1 MCVIVSLKIA
11 LDATPTTLSQLESQ
25 IEEAGRAAMK
35 AALQQAIRGI
45 QAQPNRCPRCGSN
58 QFHTQGTKRR
68 VLLTRFGRVE
78 VPLQRLRCQTCRL
91 LFRPAERC
99 LAEVKG
105 HNITP
110 ALRDL
115 AALVGSSWP
124 YETAAAVLKRLSGVQ
139 LSDERLRQITN
150 EQGRAVAQAQ
160 CEQAEQVLK
169 EAVSMEQIRAQR
181 EQSAH
186 VSTQGPP
193 QWVQVGLDGG
203 WVPSR
208 EQKGGMEGKIGVV
221 ASQMEAVGKHGRHRL
236 SRRRYVATFGAAEEV
251 GQLTYAAAYELGA
264 TEAERQVVLGD
275 GANWIKTQAE
285 EHFPDA
291 VKILDWPHLWRKI
304 RDAVRAVAPG
314 QRADRRA
321 WRKAQYDVL
330 LPLLWRGEHAQAHQ
344 HLQGLR
350 RASGDV
356 PLALEAALRYLETQQ
371 DWLGNYEQWQEQGYP
386 VGSGLVERAVALVIN
401 LRMKKRGMRWK
412 RGNATA
418 VVALRVQQINAD
430 WETAAA

>member
-1 MCVIVSLKIA
+1 MCVTVLLKIV
-11 LDATPTTLSQLESQ
+11 LDATATTLSQMESQ

-35 AALQQAIRGI
+35 AALKQAIRGI
-45 QAQPNRCPRCGSN
+45 EAQQSRCPACGSD
-58 QFHTQGTKRR
+58 QFQTQGTKRR
-68 VLLTRFGRVE
+68 VLLTHFGRVE
-78 VPLQRLRCQTCRL
+78 VPLQRLRCQACHL

-110 ALRDL
+110 ELRDL

-124 YETAAAVLKRLSGVQ
+124 YETAAGVLKRLSGVQ

-160 CEQAEQVLK
+160 REQAEQVLK

-186 VSTQGPP
+186 GSKPGPP
-193 QWVQVGLDGG
+193 DWLQVGLDGG

-208 EQKGGMEGKIGVV
+208 EQTGGMEGKIAVL
-221 ASQMEAVGKHGRHRL
+221 ASQMEAVGKRGRHRL
-236 SRRRYVATFGAAEEV
+236 SRRRYVATFGPAEEV
-251 GQLTYAAAYELGA
+251 GWLAYAAACELGA
-264 TEAERQVVLGD
+264 TEALQQVVLGD
-275 GANWIKTQAE
+275 GADWIKTQADM
-285 EHFPDA
+285 HFPDA
-291 VKILDWPHLWRKI
+291 LKVLDWPHLWRKVQA
-304 RDAVRAVAPG
+304 AVRAVQPG
-314 QRADRRA
+314 KRPTRRA
-321 WRKAQYDVL
+321 WRKAQYEVL
-330 LPLLWRGEHAQAHQ
+330 LPLLWTGERAQALA
-344 HLQGLR
+344 HLDRLR
-350 RASGDV
+350 SSSGEV
-356 PLALEAALRYLETQQ
+356 PPALEDAIRYLETQQ

-412 RGNATA
+412 RANATA
-418 VVALRVQQINAD
+418 VVALRVQRINAD
-430 WETAAA
+430 WEAAAA